1 MKRQF
6 FRIFDPILYGLQWC
20 PLYFFQGFT
29 AWTAL
34 TVLYI
39 GCLVVTASWL
49 IAIFGEERTV
59 TFITNHPYL
68 FMCCVLVFTA
78 CTGGVGYWCYSRD
91 TDDLHAAYR
100 SRLAKHSQ
108 LFKVA

>member
-1 MKRQF
+1 M
-6 FRIFDPILYGLQWC
+6 DGLDRAVYRVSGGHR
-20 PLYFFQGFT
+20 L
-29 AWTAL
+29 
-34 TVLYI
+34 
-39 GCLVVTASWL
+39 WL